1 MAIAFARVM
10 KNRPLLKS
18 AQMLDKVQRRIY
30 DMQTIFHY
38 FINNTWIF
46 ESVLDEKIMSL
57 MTKDELREFNFDM
70 RQIDWR
76 KSLAGYCF
84 GIRRFYFKE
93 DCMPFEAGF
102 EQVLAQNQYE
112 WFHDVRLSR
121 QLIAN
126 SQPKDNKVYFASM
139 LS

>member
-126 SQPKDNKVYFASM
+126 SQPKDN
-139 LS
+139 